1 MSYFK
6 PINSTENN
14 LHIIRATIDRVGNI
28 LYPTANQLPIAFST
42 QYFTETISS
51 PTYIK
56 INYPNIFKSTDIPAV
71 FITSSVG
78 NPGDPVVLFVT
89 SKGSNYCTVS
99 TNDFINVI
107 HTFDIYIIG
116 IKPIGPVFAI
126 SNRGWKFST
135 NVTNDNIVYSDM
147 LIGINTDNV
156 KFNLSTAGNIGYIP
170 NITDTSTVISSNLLN
185 YYLNIITISST
196 SAVISLP
203 QAATD
208 GQFLQIVAGTVSNE
222 FSNITFD
229 ITSNV
234 FSNYTSNLVLQTQG
248 DSLSLLSYNNN
259 WLIINQQIFSTTI
272 PKNSYNDVN
281 LTSLD
286 PTVIL
291 NGNLSILNLDTTVE
305 YDVPADS
312 KYNGLYLDLLVGNQV
327 NDYYLNLR
335 LSNIITSKPALV
347 LSNICDHVKLFKTS
361 NKWIM
366 VESQFN

>member
-28 LYPTANQLPIAFST
+28 LYPTLNQLPIGFST
-42 QYFTETISS
+42 QYFTETIST

-89 SKGSNYCTVS
+89 SKGTNYCTVS
-99 TNDFINVI
+99 TNDFVNVI

-170 NITDTSTVISSNLLN
+170 NITDTATVISSKLLN
-185 YYLNIITISST
+185 YYVNIITISDT
-196 SAVISLP
+196 SATISLP
-203 QAATD
+203 QAAAD
-208 GQFLQIVAGTVSNE
+208 GQFLQIIAGTVSNQ

-234 FSNYTSNLVLQTQG
+234 FSSYTSNLVLQTQG

-272 PKNSYNDVN
+272 PKQSYNDVN
-281 LTSLD
+281 LTSFD

-291 NGNLSILNLDTTVE
+291 NGNLSILNLDTTLE

-312 KYNGLYLDLLVGNQV
+312 KYNGLYLDLLVGGQI
-327 NDYYLNLR
+327 NDYYLNLH
-335 LSNIITSKPALV
+335 LANIITSKPALV
-347 LSNICDHVKLFKTS
+347 LSNICDHVRLFKTT